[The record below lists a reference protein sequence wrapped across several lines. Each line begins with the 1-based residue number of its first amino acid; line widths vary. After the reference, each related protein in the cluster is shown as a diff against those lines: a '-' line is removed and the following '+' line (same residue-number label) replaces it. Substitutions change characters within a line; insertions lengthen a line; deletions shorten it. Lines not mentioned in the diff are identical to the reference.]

1 MDEKYNM
8 RFHTMY
14 SWCIFAELGIMPWVG
29 LLCG

>member
-14 SWCIFAELGIMPWVG
+14 SWCIFAELGIMP
-29 LLCG
+29 